1 VRYLIKFSKE
11 SQIKFVSHLDLMRTI
26 QRVIRRAALPIEYS
40 KGFNPHMAISIAQP
54 LAVGMYSSGDY
65 MDIHLIAE
73 MDVLFIKEAFN
84 SNAPEGVKVLEVI
97 AVKDRINEKK
107 IPQAMA
113 LIDAA
118 KYTISLKYNDTSKL
132 SFELDKLI
140 ALEEWGT
147 IKKSKSGEKFINILD
162 YLKCFKYAIDDDKL
176 IINVITACGSREN
189 LSAEL
194 LAEYIM
200 ENTTG
205 AALGAFKDIQREE
218 MYINNE
224 GDLVSLYD
232 YILNTT
238 I

>member
-65 MDIHLIAE
+65 MDIQLNEE
-73 MDVLFIKEAFN
+73 MEEAYIKKIFN
-84 SNAPEGVKVLEVI
+84 NNAPEGIKAIEVV
-97 AVKDRINEKK
+97 AVKEIINEKK

-118 KYTISLKYNDTSKL
+118 RYSISLKYNDTSKL
-132 SFELDKLI
+132 SNELTKFM
-140 ALEEWGT
+140 EEKEWSI
-147 IKKSKSGEKFINILD
+147 IKKSKSGEKLVNIRD
-162 YLKCFKYAIDDDKL
+162 YLKGFNYSIDDKKL
-176 IINVITACGSREN
+176 IIDAITACGSREN

-194 LAEYIM
+194 LAEYIFK
-200 ENTTG
+200 NTTD
-205 AALGAFKDIQREE
+205 ANTEAFVDIMREE
-218 MYINNE
+218 MYIKYE
-224 GDLVSLYD
+224 GNLVSLYE
-232 YILNTT
+232 YILNVSK
-238 I
+238 